1 MKIQSSWPV
10 TISDIT
16 LYRNQTFCVDAT
28 EETPRLGRLLN
39 HSKKN
44 PNVVTKVKV
53 VDNIPRLCLYA
64 KKFIRPGEELTF
76 DYGDRTPF
84 SISANPWLKF

>member
-1 MKIQSSWPV
+1 
-10 TISDIT
+10 
-16 LYRNQTFCVDAT
+16 
-28 EETPRLGRLLN
+28 
-39 HSKKN
+39 
-44 PNVVTKVKV
+44 VVTKVKV